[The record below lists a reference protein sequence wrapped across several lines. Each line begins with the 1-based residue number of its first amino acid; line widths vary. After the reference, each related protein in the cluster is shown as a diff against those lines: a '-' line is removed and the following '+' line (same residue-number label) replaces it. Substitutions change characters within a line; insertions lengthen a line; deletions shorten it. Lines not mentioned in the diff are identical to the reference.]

1 MGNQPGTEDGTAPG
15 QDDDP
20 TPNTGTEGQDPSE
33 GNSGIQTRMAKAGA
47 RTMPVMAAEDT
58 QDSITLMASV
68 APENIPAAYYFIN
81 QSDSSEED
89 GGQTTPGEGE
99 EGGGQTTPGEGE
111 EGGSQTTPGEG
122 EEGGSQTTPETGD
135 NNAQQKPAGQAPG
148 NNEDSAGDPAD
159 KTPDQSG
166 YSAVQTG
173 DMVAA
178 AGFAVLF
185 AMMALSAIAASAAVY
200 YRRKHR

>member
-1 MGNQPGTEDGTAPG
+1 MT
-15 QDDDP
+15 
-20 TPNTGTEGQDPSE
+20 
-33 GNSGIQTRMAKAGA
+33 
-47 RTMPVMAAEDT
+47 AEDM

-111 EGGSQTTPGEG
+111 EGGSQTTP
-122 EEGGSQTTPETGD
+122 ETGD

-159 KTPDQSG
+159 KTPDKSG

-200 YRRKHR
+200 YRRKRR